1 MKARRPHRAFFVS
14 TISRPLPRPLLPLQ
28 LSSLVASSLIR
39 ILSDLHYG
47 DRSSALTS
55 LTQLT
60 PLLDGVSQLILNGD
74 TLDTRPSSTPER
86 TAALLTDIRNF
97 FAHSA
102 PPTTILTGNHDPDI
116 SEIHLHALL
125 AGALFITHGDALF
138 DDLVPW
144 SRDAALAR
152 QLVVRELSALPPS
165 ERSQL
170 HPLLSAYRRAAYA
183 IPQRHHSDPHGLR
196 YLLGFLQDTIWP
208 PGRVFRVL
216 RAWREAPH
224 RAAAFVQ
231 HHRLPARFFA
241 MGHTHRCGI
250 THTPS
255 GLIVLNTGSFC
266 PPCATGAIDI
276 TPDRLL
282 FRRVERRQ
290 DAFHPGPVTAE
301 FSLAPR

>member
-1 MKARRPHRAFFVS
+1 MP
-14 TISRPLPRPLLPLQ
+14 PPRLFLFQHSPAPCHAPT
-28 LSSLVASSLIR
+28 SCFCSPSAVASTLIR

-55 LTQLT
+55 LAQLN

-86 TAALLTDIRNF
+86 TAGLLTDIRHF
-97 FAHSA
+97 FTHSA

-116 SEIHLHALL
+116 TELHHHTLL
-125 AGALFITHGDALF
+125 AGALFVTHGDALF

-144 SRDAALAR
+144 SRDAPIGR
-152 QLVVRELSALPPS
+152 DLVTRELAALSPA
-165 ERSQL
+165 ERTQL

-196 YLLGFLQDTIWP
+196 YLLGFLQDTVWP

-216 RAWREAPH
+216 RAWREAPR
-224 RAAAFVQ
+224 RAAVFVQ

-241 MGHTHRCGI
+241 MGHTHRCGV
-250 THTPS
+250 TRTPS
-255 GLIVLNTGSFC
+255 GQIVLNTGSFC
-266 PPCATGAIDI
+266 PPCATGAIDV
-276 TPDRLL
+276 TPDRLF

-290 DAFHPGPVTAE
+290 GAFHPGAITAE